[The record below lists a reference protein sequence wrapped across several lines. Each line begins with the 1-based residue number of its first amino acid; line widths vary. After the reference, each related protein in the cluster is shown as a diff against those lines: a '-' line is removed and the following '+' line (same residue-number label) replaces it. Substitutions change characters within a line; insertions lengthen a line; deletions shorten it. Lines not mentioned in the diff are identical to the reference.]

1 MLVLCDCP
9 ERVPG
14 LVTAGGWE
22 PVAADSLPTF
32 DRAVWQALCGSD
44 DVWRGRAPDPA
55 PAGYWSHALV
65 VEEAAS
71 SQLDV
76 LRELLEGG
84 LSVPGPTAC
93 LALTGGGFHGRHGRR
108 WLAAPGNL
116 QLAAVVPGPRV
127 AARDARVLAALPA
140 LALVDAVSRLGAP
153 TLTAGVKW
161 VNDVLVDGRKVG
173 GALTTTLTLG
183 DHVQAALFG
192 VGLNL
197 AVAPTVP
204 RTPFVPAVG
213 CLADA
218 GAKVALI
225 DAALGVLSALAARV
239 GELVD
244 KGPGPLAAA
253 YRRASLV
260 MGRDVAVFDDRGTGE
275 TPLTRPFARG
285 TVRDIADDLSLQL
298 DGVAAPVTDGRLA
311 FAEDLPAE
319 EGPTP

>member
-1 MLVLCDCP
+1 VLVLCDCP

-22 PVAADSLPTF
+22 PVTADSLPTF

-44 DVWRGRAPDPA
+44 DVWRGRAPDPS
-55 PAGYWSHALV
+55 PAGFWSHALV

-84 LSVPGPTAC
+84 LPVPGPTAC
-93 LALTGGGFHGRHGRR
+93 LALAGGGFHGRHGRR

-127 AARDARVLAALPA
+127 AAREARVLAALPA
-140 LALVDAVSRLGAP
+140 LALVDAVSRLGEPAVRP
-153 TLTAGVKW
+153 GVRW

-183 DHVQAALFG
+183 DRVSAALFG
-192 VGLNL
+192 VGLNVT
-197 AVAPTVP
+197 VAPPVP

-218 GAKVALI
+218 GVKATLI
-225 DAALGVLSALAARV
+225 DVALGVLSALAARV
-239 GELVD
+239 RELGEKGPAPLVD
-244 KGPGPLAAA
+244 A

-260 MGRDVAVFDDRGTGE
+260 MGREVCVFDDRATAAA
-275 TPLTRPFARG
+275 PLAHPIARG
-285 TVRDIADDLSLQL
+285 VACDIADDLSLRL
-298 DGVAAPVTDGRLA
+298 EGRAAPVSDGRLA
-311 FAEDLPAE
+311 FVEDLPP
-319 EGPTP
+319 EGGLTP